1 MKPTKPAKVTRADLQ
16 RQVMELK
23 AQLAFVYSIASQ
35 GIDKAGVQLM
45 ASGALLQLH
54 ALGGREIIPPVVILD
69 GLSAE
74 TIAALKKDLARSYD
88 LAVMNKPKTI

>member
-1 MKPTKPAKVTRADLQ
+1 MKPTKTAKVTRADLQ

-35 GIDKAGVQLM
+35 GIDKAGAPLM

-88 LAVMNKPKTI
+88 LAVMHKPKII